1 MVTKLEFT
9 VLEWMPEVNNWKFS
23 ERLCYTTDD
32 QKKATLRINK
42 IKKILQRKEGGR

>member
-9 VLEWMPEVNNWKFS
+9 VLEWIPEANTWKFG
-23 ERLCYTTDD
+23 ERLSYTTDD

-42 IKKILQRKEGGR
+42 IKKILQGKEGGK